1 MHRRR
6 VHLICLMGAGAAAF
20 LSAASSW
27 RTTPAVQWSVEDAG
41 QILTDSP
48 WARVITAGVARRL
61 SEDELREG
69 GKMGQPRGLGYDN
82 VDPKGSGPKL
92 PTRLLDLVTPSQNRG
107 ISARSQ
113 VQGIALR
120 MRWESALPV
129 QLAML
134 KANETPP
141 PASDGDGYRIA
152 VYGIPGGASVKADF
166 KKLAQPLKDQAFLKR
181 EGKKDVKPSG
191 VEVFFAND
199 GWAVIYTFPVSAE
212 ISPRDKQVDFEA
224 HIGRI
229 VVLEPFVLA
238 DMTFQGKL
246 EL

>member
-1 MHRRR
+1 
-6 VHLICLMGAGAAAF
+6 MGAGAATF

-27 RTTPAVQWSVEDAG
+27 RTTPAAQWNAEDAM
-41 QILTDSP
+41 QILADSP
-48 WARVITAGVARRL
+48 WAREIVAGVARRL
-61 SEDELREG
+61 SEDELRNG

-107 ISARSQ
+107 VSARSQ
-113 VQGIALR
+113 VQGIVLR
-120 MRWESALPV
+120 VRWESALPV
-129 QLAML
+129 QLAVL
-134 KANETPP
+134 KANETPAP
-141 PASDGDGYRIA
+141 TSDGEAYRIV
-152 VYGIPGGASVKADF
+152 VYGIPGGSSLKGDF

-199 GWAVIYTFPVSAE
+199 GWAVLYTFPLSAE
-212 ISPRDKQVDFEA
+212 ISPRDKQIDFEA

-229 VVLEPFVLA
+229 VILEPFVLA